1 MYSQRKLFLWSLSD
15 SVHLRI
21 YVLFLLKSFP
31 PFLCPYC
38 SSDVT
43 CAEHQVKLGGGFYAL
58 LCDTCDDPVVTKPNK
73 KWAPTVFQRGAYGTI
88 RTQKVQAIGFMVKE
102 RMNKAQ

>member
-1 MYSQRKLFLWSLSD
+1 MYSQIKLFLWSLSD

-58 LCDTCDDPVVTKPNK
+58 LCDTCDDPVVTKPRKIRNGLPQFSRGGLMEPSEHK
-73 KWAPTVFQRGAYGTI
+73 KYRP
-88 RTQKVQAIGFMVKE
+88 
-102 RMNKAQ
+102 